1 MIVCAKR
8 PFTQQPTGPR
18 ETARDVNWH
27 AGFLAMLPAIQR
39 HACIAFRKL
48 DPEAREEAVQHVVC
62 NACVVYRR
70 LVELAKV
77 ELAFPSVLARYGV
90 AQVRSG
96 RVVGGRIRRR
106 DVLSVQRCRE
116 GHPVE
121 RLDRFDAEEQGWQEV
136 LIEDRHSGPAATAI
150 SRLDFRAWLR
160 RLAPRYRRAA
170 ELLATGESTQAVA
183 RSLRVTAGRV
193 SQLRRSL
200 MEDWHAFHGE
210 PLAAAV

>member
-1 MIVCAKR
+1 MMDCAKS
-8 PFTQQPTGPR
+8 PMIQAPSGQDASGG
-18 ETARDVNWH
+18 DSSWH
-27 AGFLAMLPAIQR
+27 AGFLAMMPAIRRQAR
-39 HACIAFRKL
+39 SAFCDL
-48 DPEAREEAVQHVVC
+48 DPEAREEAVHHVVC
-62 NACVVYRR
+62 NACVAYRR
-70 LVELAKV
+70 LVELTKV

-96 RVVGGRIRRR
+96 RHVGGRIRRR

-116 GHPVE
+116 GHAVE

-136 LIEDRHSGPAATAI
+136 LIEDRRTGPAAIAI
-150 SRLDFRAWLR
+150 SRLDFRAWLK
-160 RLAPRYRRAA
+160 RLAPRHRRAA
-170 ELLATGESTQAVA
+170 ALLATGESTQAVA

-210 PLAAAV
+210 SLAAAG